1 VKPPDKRVFFRVSVA
16 AVGLIALLGISF
28 IVWRVKLA
36 HDVNAKLQ
44 AIRAAGL
51 PTNVNELNNYYPA
64 VPDNENAAL
73 VMTQAFALMRNYPDD
88 RSNEVA
94 NFKTPPHSQPLTTEQ
109 RQLLSGYVE
118 MNAAALAKASEA
130 VKLSKSRY
138 PVDFKAGFETPLPH
152 LDNISDLAHIFQYQ
166 SLLAID
172 SNKPMQTDTSITG
185 ILGVSR
191 TLDEEPVEISQLVRF
206 RLIGLAI
213 TTLERRLNANELT
226 EGELTNFATAFI
238 EREKNNSIKRAL
250 IGERAAVIPI
260 FQMSFIRSWQ
270 LAVIDDTPSSE
281 TPAPEHQ
288 SSFLRMTGFL
298 ERDLHFYLDA
308 METCIA
314 SASLSPPQDLA
325 MSVKAEKMGEDAT
338 HHFYRLSAMI
348 LPPVHSSVT
357 REAEYFARI
366 RISTT
371 ATAVERFRL
380 THGRLPE
387 NLNELTPQFLS
398 AVPIDPFDGAPLR
411 YHHLAKGYV
420 VYSVGRD
427 GHDNG
432 GRERPFDAK
441 SSDKTEYDITFTVER

>member
-1 VKPPDKRVFFRVSVA
+1 MTQTSKFILRLLCGLAVCIVITIAVFV
-16 AVGLIALLGISF
+16 
-28 IVWRVKLA
+28 VWRVNLA

-51 PTNVNELNNYYPA
+51 PTNVKELNNYYTA

-94 NFKTPPHSQPLTTEQ
+94 RFKIPPRSQPLTTEQ

-138 PVDFKAGFETPLPH
+138 PVDFKAGFQPPLPH
-152 LDNISDLAHIFQYQ
+152 LENISDLARIFQYQ
-166 SLLAID
+166 SLLVIN
-172 SNKPMQTDTSITG
+172 SNKPKETDTSIIS

-191 TLDEEPVEISQLVRF
+191 TLDNEPVEISQLVRF
-206 RLIGLAI
+206 RLIGLAT

-226 EGELTNFATAFI
+226 EGELTNFAIAFV

-260 FQMSFIRSWQ
+260 FHMSLARFVQ
-270 LAVIDDTPSSE
+270 LAEIDIPSSKP
-281 TPAPEHQ
+281 PASEYQ
-288 SSFLRMTGFL
+288 SLFFRTTGFL
-298 ERDLHFYLDA
+298 ERDLRFYLDV
-308 METCIA
+308 MEAYIT
-314 SASLSPPQDLA
+314 SASLSPPQNLA
-325 MSVKAEKMGEDAT
+325 ISAKASEKMGEDAI
-338 HHFYRLSAMI
+338 HHFYRLSALI
-348 LPPVHSSVT
+348 LSPVHSSVT
-357 REAEYFARI
+357 REAECFARI

-371 ATAVERFRL
+371 ATVVERFRL

-398 AVPIDPFDGAPLR
+398 ATPSDPFDGAPLR
-411 YHHLAKGYV
+411 YHRLAKGYV
-420 VYSVGRD
+420 IYSVGSD
-427 GHDNG
+427 GHDDG
-432 GRERPFDAK
+432 GREKPGNAK
-441 SSDKTEYDITFTVER
+441 SSDKTTYDLTFTVER